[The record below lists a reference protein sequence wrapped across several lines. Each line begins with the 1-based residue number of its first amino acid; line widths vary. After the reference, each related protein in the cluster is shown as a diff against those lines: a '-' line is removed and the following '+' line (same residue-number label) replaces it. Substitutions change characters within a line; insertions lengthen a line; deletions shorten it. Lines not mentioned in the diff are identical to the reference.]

1 MNILITG
8 AKGFI
13 GRNLITTLHNI
24 ADGKDRS
31 FGMDT
36 DITIYEY
43 DIDTDPALLD
53 LYCKNADFVFN
64 LAGVNRPQD
73 PKEFMEGNFG
83 FASILLDTLK
93 KYNNNCPIMISSSIQ
108 AALNNPY
115 GESKKAGEDL
125 MFAYGKET
133 GAPVFV
139 YRFPNVF
146 GKWCRPNYNSAVATF
161 CNNIANDLP
170 ITVNDPSVMMTL
182 VYIDDVVA
190 ELIAALKGQANL
202 KEDGYAYVPVEHK
215 ITLGEIVDLIYSFA
229 KQPQGL
235 VIPEIP
241 DNSFAKKLYSTYLS
255 YLPKEKVAFPLKM
268 NVDAR
273 GSFTELIK
281 TEKCG
286 QVSVNIS
293 KPGITKGQHWHHTKW
308 EFFIVV
314 SGKGLIQQR
323 KVGTDEVLNFEV
335 SGDKIEAVHM
345 LPGYTHNIIN
355 LSDTEDLVTVMWANE
370 QFNPDKPDT
379 FFEIVE

>member
-13 GRNLITTLHNI
+13 GKNLIATLHYLKEEQ
-24 ADGKDRS
+24 DV
-31 FGMDT
+31 T
-36 DITIYEY
+36 VYEY

-53 LYCKNADFVFN
+53 LYCKNADFVFH

-83 FASILLDTLK
+83 FTSVLLDTLK
-93 KYNNNCPIMISSSIQ
+93 KYQNNCPIMISSSIQ
-108 AALNNPY
+108 AALQNPY

-133 GAPVFV
+133 GASVYV

-146 GKWCRPNYNSAVATF
+146 GKWCRPNYNSAIATF
-161 CNNIANDLP
+161 CHNIANDLP

-190 ELIAALKGQANL
+190 ELIAALKGNANR
-202 KEDGYAYVPVEHK
+202 KEDGYCYVPVEHK
-215 ITLGEIVDLIYSFA
+215 IMLGEIVELIESFA
-229 KQPQGL
+229 RQPQTL

-241 DNSFAKKLYSTYLS
+241 QDSLAKKLYSTYLS
-255 YLPKEKVAFPLKM
+255 YLPKEKTAFPLKM

-323 KVGTDEVLNFEV
+323 KIGSDEVLNFEV
-335 SGDKIEAVHM
+335 SGEKIEAVHM

-370 QFNPDKPDT
+370 TFNPDKPDT
-379 FFEIVE
+379 FYEVVE